1 MQRLSPHCVIA
12 KKQEQ
17 KQNKTK
23 KPAKQSNKQFKPK
36 YGITL
41 PQDIRRWH

>member
-12 KKQEQ
+12 KNKN
-17 KQNKTK
+17 KNKTK
-23 KPAKQSNKQFKPK
+23 QKNPAKQSNKQFKPK